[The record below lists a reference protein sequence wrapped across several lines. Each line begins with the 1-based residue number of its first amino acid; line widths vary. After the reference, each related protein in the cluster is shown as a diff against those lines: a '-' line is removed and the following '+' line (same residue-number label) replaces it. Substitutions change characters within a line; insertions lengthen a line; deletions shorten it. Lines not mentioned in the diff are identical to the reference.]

1 MSFQGLGI
9 RHRNEAVMEERVSIA
24 RTGLQ
29 ASEKAVPAAVASAI
43 EAVCDLGALV
53 RGKSVLVKPNVFAP
67 IKPPGTTDPRVAA
80 AVVRLA
86 LDAGAKKVAV
96 GEGRS
101 VSTAMY
107 RSVEH
112 RTTRACAEFTGLKAA
127 VERAGADCIFF
138 DEGDWLPADVDG
150 QVLRRAQVARAV
162 LECDVL
168 INVPV
173 MKNHSLTLVTLCL
186 KNLHGILSDE
196 CKVFG
201 HCYRDAQL
209 SRKLVD
215 ILLIRKPDLNI
226 VDAIRG
232 MEGDHASGD
241 TVEMGLVIAGTDA
254 VAADA
259 VCSALM
265 GFEPGEI
272 DTTRIAHER
281 GLGVGDLTR
290 ISVVGTPIRDAA
302 RDFRRPDIA
311 VREQDFPGLR
321 VFGKPHCRSCEYY
334 IRRGLDAAKDRG
346 YFDGSRSFA
355 LVLDGSSHPPDDVP
369 GKVIVAGD
377 DALNGDWVKRIRPAL
392 EREGRF
398 VALESQPPM
407 EFRLRAPHLL
417 TE

>member
-1 MSFQGLGI
+1 M
-9 RHRNEAVMEERVSIA
+9 RERVAI
-24 RTGLQ
+24 
-29 ASEKAVPAAVASAI
+29 VPAEPNADEQDIGAAVASAV
-43 EAVCDLGALV
+43 EQVCDLRVLV

-86 LDAGAKKVAV
+86 LQAGAKKVVV

-107 RSVEH
+107 RSVER

-127 VERAGADCIFF
+127 VEKAGAECVFF
-138 DEGDWLPADVDG
+138 DEGEWLPADVDG
-150 QVLRRAQVARAV
+150 QVLRRAQVARAA
-162 LECDVL
+162 LECNVL

-173 MKNHSLTLVTLCL
+173 MKNHSLTLVTLCV

-226 VDAIRG
+226 VDAMRG
-232 MEGDHASGD
+232 MEGDHASGG
-241 TVEMGLVIAGTDA
+241 TVEMGLIIAGTDA

-272 DTTRIAHER
+272 DTTRIAQER

-290 ISVVGTPIRDAA
+290 ISVVGTQIRDAA

-321 VFGKPHCRSCEYY
+321 VFGRPHCRSCEYY
-334 IRRGLDAAKDRG
+334 IRRGLDAAKDKG

-355 LVLDGSSHPPDDVP
+355 LVLDGLAHPPDDVQ
-369 GKVIVAGD
+369 GKVIVAGQ
-377 DALNGDWVKRIRPAL
+377 DALDSEWVKRMRPAL

-398 VALESQPPM
+398 IGLESQPPM
-407 EFRLRAPHLL
+407 EFRLRAPQLL
-417 TE
+417 AE